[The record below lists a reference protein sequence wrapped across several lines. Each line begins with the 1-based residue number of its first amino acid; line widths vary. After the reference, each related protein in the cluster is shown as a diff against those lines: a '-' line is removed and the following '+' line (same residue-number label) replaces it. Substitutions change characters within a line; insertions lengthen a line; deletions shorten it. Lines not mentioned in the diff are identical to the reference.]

1 MALAMRVA
9 EAILGTAAVA
19 WFTLQLVAE
28 NPAASTAWLVLQ
40 VGLAGGLSY
49 LLFVGLV
56 AAGRRAG
63 RIKFLALP
71 VVAALGLFGAT
82 LAVASPAHAATNL
95 PPAAPPQQTIT
106 TTITIDEIPLPS
118 GATGAV
124 EYRVTAG
131 ELIIAA
137 LLLVVI
143 GLNLHMAIQQAAR
156 ESSA

>member
-1 MALAMRVA
+1 MALAIRVA

-28 NPAASTAWLVLQ
+28 NPAASTAWLMLQ

-63 RIKFLALP
+63 RIKFLAVP

-82 LAVASPAHAATNL
+82 LAVASPAQAATL

-131 ELIIAA
+131 ELIISA
-137 LLLVVI
+137 LLLIVI

>member
-1 MALAMRVA
+1 MVLAIRVA

-28 NPAASTAWLVLQ
+28 NPAASTAWLMLQ

-63 RIKFLALP
+63 RIKFLAVP

-82 LAVASPAHAATNL
+82 LAVASPAQAATL

-131 ELIIAA
+131 ELIISA
-137 LLLVVI
+137 LLLIVI

>member
-1 MALAMRVA
+1 MVLAIRVA

-28 NPAASTAWLVLQ
+28 NPAASTAWLMLQ

-63 RIKFLALP
+63 RIKFLAVP

-82 LAVASPAHAATNL
+82 LAVASPAQAANL

-131 ELIIAA
+131 ELIISA
-137 LLLVVI
+137 LLLIVI